1 MFITSF
7 PANSWPLLYLTRA
20 HRKKFPTRKYSL
32 KTERNGI
39 LLEETHYE
47 LCEDEAAS
55 AKKNRWLLYFSL
67 ISFFRLSSL
76 RPFPRKVAEIRCV
89 VVLGV

>member
-1 MFITSF
+1 M
-7 PANSWPLLYLTRA
+7 
-20 HRKKFPTRKYSL
+20 
-32 KTERNGI
+32 
-39 LLEETHYE
+39 YE

-67 ISFFRLSSL
+67 IAFFRLSSL

-89 VVLGV
+89 GVLGVCGKNVSALAACREFVERRKYQLPGLEEPR